1 MPNRNHCVSVR
12 LDPEELAELDKL
24 RGRIRRGTY
33 LRLCFLGN
41 PPPRI
46 PSINREAWQALAR
59 ASANLNQIA
68 SRVNAGDLQDIEEIR
83 EALKEFRMA
92 LLGASK
98 PRTAR
103 EEGPPGTHFLES
115 LRREARKKY
124 EGHDSESYEG

>member
-12 LDPEELAELDKL
+12 LDPEELAELDKF

-59 ASANLNQIA
+59 ASGNLNQIA
-68 SRVNAGDLQDIEEIR
+68 AKCNTGDLPDIEEIR
-83 EALKEFRMA
+83 EALKDFRMA
-92 LLGASK
+92 LITASK

-103 EEGPPGTHFLES
+103 EEGPPGTQFLES
-115 LRREARKKY
+115 LRREAKKKY
-124 EGHDSESYEG
+124 EGQDHTG